1 MNVSDT
7 TNSKIN
13 SEVKNKIAKII
24 KEVEDVPTVMDTET
38 NVSEVSTVIDTG
50 ANVSQDI
57 NGLAKQYLD
66 EDKKITINIETQI
79 TSKVSVL
86 KGIKDMLDMVPIRTS
101 TRLSSSSSSSSSSAR
116 SSGGNSNS
124 KSKSIKKSIKKYR
137 KHYVTKRKNLK
148 QYRKRTKYNQRKYRS
163 KRSKRNN

>member
-1 MNVSDT
+1 M
-7 TNSKIN
+7 
-13 SEVKNKIAKII
+13 
-24 KEVEDVPTVMDTET
+24 
-38 NVSEVSTVIDTG
+38 DTG

-57 NGLAKQYLD
+57 NSLAEQYLD
-66 EDKKITINIETQI
+66 VDKKLTIGIKTQI
-79 TSKVSVL
+79 ASKVRVL
-86 KGIKDMLDMVPIRTS
+86 KGIKGMLDMVQIRTS
-101 TRLSSSSSSSSSSAR
+101 TRLSSNKGR